1 MRYYVK
7 YIDNENYS
15 LYASSIQPKKMKGLK
30 AISDEE
36 YQKLWEALEAKIE
49 VQEEE
54 QYENT
59 EL

>member
-7 YIDNENYS
+7 YIDNENYA
-15 LYASSIQPKKMKGLK
+15 LYASSTQPKKMKGLK

-36 YQKLWEALEAKIE
+36 YQKLWEALEAKIK